1 MDEFYTLLKQ
11 YNSDNSNEALP
22 DWTKIYSESTPP
34 VYWTVLK
41 NILNNYSR
49 NNSVFEIGAGAGDIL
64 ALILNLGFQNVVGI
78 EKDLFLTGI
87 ANKKL
92 EHFFKRKATVVHGK
106 YPMSISKPNIL
117 IQVNCVYFENI
128 FSKEDYLNQLKSF
141 YQNASPDYFLLEV
154 IDSSFIAES
163 KAFPNFVRLSEKNIQ
178 DTFPGKT
185 IDSFK
190 TYEYPINTSSKR
202 LYLIS

>member
-1 MDEFYTLLKQ
+1 MAEFYPLLKQ
-11 YNSDNSNEALP
+11 YNSDNANEALP
-22 DWTKIYSESTPP
+22 EWTKIYSETTPP
-34 VYWTVLK
+34 VYWNVLK
-41 NILNNYSR
+41 NILNNQSKES
-49 NNSVFEIGAGAGDIL
+49 SVFEIGSGAGDIL
-64 ALILNLGFQNVVGI
+64 ALILSLGFKNVAGI
-78 EKDLFLTGI
+78 EQDLFLTDV

-92 EHFFKRKATVVHGK
+92 EYFFNRKETVVHGK
-106 YPMSISKPNIL
+106 YPLKISKPNIL
-117 IQVNCVYFENI
+117 IQVNCVYFENV
-128 FSKEDYLNQLKSF
+128 FSKEDYLMQLKSF
-141 YQNASPDYFLLEV
+141 YQNANPDYFLLEV

-178 DTFPGKT
+178 DTFTDKT